1 MPPDKRKLKR
11 ARLIERVRTVEKSRS
26 ALAASEAE
34 ALRERL
40 FGVAE
45 RTRSLARY
53 YAEKDDALTGMD
65 LRSGKAMQDQLEHL
79 VAVSSK
85 QAAEAEKRSD
95 ATLGD
100 LAAAERRRKRAFED
114 RRDLVNAIV
123 SHLSQP

>member
-65 LRSGKAMQDQLEHL
+65 LRSGKAMQDQLEH
-79 VAVSSK
+79 
-85 QAAEAEKRSD
+85 

-114 RRDLVNAIV
+114 RRDLVKAIV
-123 SHLSQP
+123 SHLSQS

>member
-11 ARLIERVRTVEKSRS
+11 AKLIERVRTVEKSRS

-34 ALRERL
+34 ALRLRL

-45 RTRSLARY
+45 RTKSLARY

-79 VAVSSK
+79 VAVSSR
-85 QAAEAEKRSD
+85 QAEEAEKRSD
-95 ATLGD
+95 ATLEE
-100 LAAAERRRKRAFED
+100 LAASERRRKRAEGD
-114 RRDLVNAIV
+114 RRDLVRAIV
-123 SHLSQP
+123 THLSER